1 MLDATLHPVEAHVKC
16 FGAFP
21 AHVDSDDY
29 LGGCVVSLYRSWR
42 LRMTHFNQGCAD
54 GHNLLAIDEYHT
66 GFSLGSECNDG
77 ADGMALGEDWS
88 VLIVS
93 RPDGGRGGVSIR

>member
-1 MLDATLHPVEAHVKC
+1 
-16 FGAFP
+16 
-21 AHVDSDDY
+21 
-29 LGGCVVSLYRSWR
+29 
-42 LRMTHFNQGCAD
+42 MTHFNQGCAD

-93 RPDGGRGGVSIR
+93 RPDGGRGGCRSDSNRPQHDCVLWDELDTLRHFQCGDTCC